1 MKHKYLKRRFLA
13 PASTGLTSYILA
25 EVEDT
30 RNGEYKW
37 GTNMLTI
44 GDCKRNIQ
52 LEFFLGTAKARKQ
65 SYSKICQL
73 ISDLVN
79 FGAALKKEKE
89 LIEQFEKAKKTSKRK
104 AKK

>member
-1 MKHKYLKRRFLA
+1 MKHKYLNRRFLA

-25 EVEDT
+25 DVEDT
-30 RNGEYKW
+30 RNGEYKF
-37 GTNMLTI
+37 GNNLLTI
-44 GDCKRNIQ
+44 GDCKRSIQ
-52 LEFFLGTAKARKQ
+52 LEFFLGTAKARKH

-89 LIEQFEKAKKTSKRK
+89 LIEQFEKTKKKRK